1 MSTQYGPKLHTER
14 LVLTVPDDSAES
26 AIFEIHS
33 DPRTYEHRPDLT
45 MKSHEEAAALRKQWQ
60 QNWVDDGIGYFVV
73 SRKPGESKEGKEDE
87 ETGCIIGFCGV
98 RKAVEEETDV
108 LNVYYRF
115 SPDSQGK
122 GFAKEA
128 TTAAIEWGRK
138 KRTDLPVVAIIDPIN
153 SASIRLAEKLG
164 FTLDAGS
171 GVPGD
176 YDVYRL

>member
-1 MSTQYGPKLHTER
+1 MSTQDSPVLTTER
-14 LVLTVPDDSAES
+14 LVLAVPSGSAES

-33 DPRTYEHRPDLT
+33 DARTYEHRPDLT
-45 MKSHEEAAALRKQWQ
+45 MKSREEASALCNEWQ
-60 QNWVDDGIGYFVV
+60 HNWAEYGIGYFVV
-73 SRKPGESKEGKEDE
+73 SRKDE
-87 ETGCIIGFCGV
+87 KGADTGNVIGFCGV
-98 RKAVEEETDV
+98 RKSVEKETSV

-115 SPDSQGK
+115 SPESQGK

-138 KRTDLPVVAIIDPIN
+138 KCPDLPVVAIIDPAN
-153 SASIRLAEKLG
+153 TASIRLAEKLG

>member
-1 MSTQYGPKLHTER
+1 MSVQDSPVLTTER
-14 LVLTVPDDSAES
+14 LVLAVPTGSAES

-33 DPRTYEHRPDLT
+33 DPRTYEHRPDLV
-45 MKSHEEAAALRKQWQ
+45 MKTREEATSLRKQWQ
-60 QNWVDDGIGYFVV
+60 QNWADDGIGYFVV
-73 SRKPGESKEGKEDE
+73 SRKDE
-87 ETGCIIGFCGV
+87 NGADTGSIIGFCGV
-98 RKAVEEETDV
+98 RKSVEQGKDV

-115 SPDSQGK
+115 SPESQGK

-138 KRTDLPVVAIIDPIN
+138 KRTDLPVVAIIDPTN
-153 SASIRLAEKLG
+153 TASIRLAEKLG

-171 GVPGD
+171 GVPRD